1 MTKFLVPNVDRQQR
15 DLADL
20 RFVMWCCINLRPQ
33 QMRYDDGF
41 KLFVGVLS
49 PQYVDTIMAAATF
62 NNILDTLYDKV
73 KQNVMDD
80 MRSLREE
87 CLDMGYGGAFLGA
100 QLDLT
105 TVAGEEYI
113 TFTVSYVR
121 KSSSEVSRVALA
133 TRAFPG
139 SHTADDIKPWIEA
152 VRLFRFFALCFIRCL
167 YCYYVIMLLS
177 LAAVVF
183 VGAVRNYEITKLR
196 NYICCWAMSFVFCIL
211 YSVLHFVSF
220 SGILCLKL

>member
-1 MTKFLVPNVDRQQR
+1 
-15 DLADL
+15 
-20 RFVMWCCINLRPQ
+20 
-33 QMRYDDGF
+33 MRYDDGF

-121 KSSSEVSRVALA
+121 KGSSEVSRVALA
-133 TRAFPG
+133 TRAFW
-139 SHTADDIKPWIEA
+139 S
-152 VRLFRFFALCFIRCL
+152 
-167 YCYYVIMLLS
+167 
-177 LAAVVF
+177 
-183 VGAVRNYEITKLR
+183 
-196 NYICCWAMSFVFCIL
+196 
-211 YSVLHFVSF
+211 
-220 SGILCLKL
+220 